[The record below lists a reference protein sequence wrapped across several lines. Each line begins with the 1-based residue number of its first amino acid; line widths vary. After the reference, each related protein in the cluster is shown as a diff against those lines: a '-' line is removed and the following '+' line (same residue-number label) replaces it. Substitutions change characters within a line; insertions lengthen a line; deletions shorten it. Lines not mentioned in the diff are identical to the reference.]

1 MALGTAGIWLAVL
14 AGLGV
19 SIASVTRRW
28 RFAAPCALL
37 GAVAASASMIRLGV
51 AFLGE
56 DWRYEYIADHT
67 RSGIAP
73 LPRLAGLWAGPEG
86 SLLLWG
92 TLVAW
97 AVVVALSAAKG
108 EAIRRWVG
116 GLGGALVVGY
126 LGVVALVASPFDR
139 LDIPAVDGLGLQ
151 PILEHPAMVWHPPLL
166 YAGLVGLLVPS
177 LAVVSSAWSGQS
189 AHVPVRRWTIPLG
202 LLAAGLLSGAR
213 WAHAELGWGGYW
225 AWDPIESAGLA
236 AWLAGV
242 AALHLQR
249 RPTPV
254 PERALVA
261 IGVLPGL
268 GAIWAT
274 TLTRIGVVSSVH
286 AFADR
291 PALRISLLTV
301 AGATSLAFVGAVV
314 VVRPLDDAES
324 SGPPF
329 AQHQHRR
336 VGGWILLVAALY
348 VAAGTYQPLVE
359 AATTG
364 DRLAIAGTY
373 FARILWPVA
382 ILGGAAAVRADRRWW
397 AALVGAA
404 IGCIAIPLDA
414 GVYGLA
420 LGGIGGAV
428 AGSAVSLVRRR
439 RPGAVAHVGAGLVLV
454 GIAGTLATSVT
465 AVRLVVDEP
474 RSIDGLTLIH
484 RSVGIDRSDV
494 TSTATAR
501 IDVDGSSL
509 TPSLVTYHLRGVTTA
524 EVAHRTR
531 GLDELQVVLL
541 DADGSSARYRVNRF
555 PRIHLVWI
563 GGGLVAL
570 GLVGAQSRRRL
581 RASSWFTVDPSP
593 SAVSVGEGAAATGG
607 AVG

>member
-1 MALGTAGIWLAVL
+1 ML

-73 LPRLAGLWAGPEG
+73 LPRLAGLSGRPRRLAPAVGHPGRLGRCRRLVGSEG
-86 SLLLWG
+86 RG
-92 TLVAW
+92 DTTL
-97 AVVVALSAAKG
+97 G
-108 EAIRRWVG
+108 RRTRRCPG
-116 GLGGALVVGY
+116 RRLP
-126 LGVVALVASPFDR
+126 GVVALVASPFDR
-139 LDIPAVDGLGLQ
+139 LDIPVVDGLGLQ

-189 AHVPVRRWTIPLG
+189 AHVPVRRWTIPSASSPPACSAAPDG
-202 LLAAGLLSGAR
+202 LTPS
-213 WAHAELGWGGYW
+213 WV
-225 AWDPIESAGLA
+225 
-236 AWLAGV
+236 GV
-242 AALHLQR
+242 ATGPGIR
-249 RPTPV
+249 SSRPVWPHGWPAWPHCTSSDGPRLS
-254 PERALVA
+254 PSALVA

-268 GAIWAT
+268 GDLPGP

-291 PALRISLLTV
+291 PALRISPLTV
-301 AGATSLAFVGAVV
+301 AGATSLRLRRRRRGRPPVGRCRVE
-314 VVRPLDDAES
+314 RPALRPTPAPASAAGSCS
-324 SGPPF
+324 SP
-329 AQHQHRR
+329 Q
-336 VGGWILLVAALY
+336 LY
-348 VAAGTYQPLVE
+348 VAAGPYQPLVE

-420 LGGIGGAV
+420 PGGIGGAV

-454 GIAGTLATSVT
+454 GIAGTPRHTPVT

-494 TSTATAR
+494 TSTAT
-501 IDVDGSSL
+501 
-509 TPSLVTYHLRGVTTA
+509 
-524 EVAHRTR
+524 
-531 GLDELQVVLL
+531 
-541 DADGSSARYRVNRF
+541 
-555 PRIHLVWI
+555 
-563 GGGLVAL
+563 
-570 GLVGAQSRRRL
+570 
-581 RASSWFTVDPSP
+581 RASMSTARRSHRRSSP
-593 SAVSVGEGAAATGG
+593 TTPRRHHRRGRAPHPRAR
-607 AVG
+607 